1 MKVDVKY
8 TMDKGVPVPVR
19 KVSLPIRA
27 MEVGDSFAFN
37 INDRNTAQSRASILK
52 KQLGREYTVKRISE
66 GECRIWRTK

>member
-37 INDRNTAQSRASILK
+37 INDRDTAQSRASILK
-52 KQLGREYTVKRISE
+52 RKMGREYTISKISDT
-66 GECRIWRTK
+66 ECRIWRTK